1 MSIVNVTEAEQF
13 LGVASG
19 TDTTIITSFI
29 DYSQALIEN
38 YTDANFD
45 SEAVTGEVL
54 NFGGS
59 NYDLSPQELIDLRG
73 YDLVAFTRY
82 SPISEITLYNGD
94 TELTVDTE
102 YKFNT
107 KNGAIYLYT
116 AVSDYAQNFT
126 IDYTYGYETYP
137 SDLKFVMLDMIAKMY
152 ANHGTT
158 KSEGDISS
166 KKLGSFSVSYSSQK
180 VTTDDYNVV
189 LDKYKVI
196 NIWA

>member
-196 NIWA
+196 NI

>member
-1 MSIVNVTEAEQF
+1 M
-13 LGVASG
+13 
-19 TDTTIITSFI
+19 
-29 DYSQALIEN
+29 
-38 YTDANFD
+38 
-45 SEAVTGEVL
+45 
-54 NFGGS
+54 
-59 NYDLSPQELIDLRG
+59 
-73 YDLVAFTRY
+73 VAFTRY

-196 NIWA
+196 NI

>member
-1 MSIVNVTEAEQF
+1 MSIVTVTEAEQF

-196 NIWA
+196 NI